1 MSELVVEKGIM
12 SNVSAKLYDEKRT
25 VDTLYLEP
33 ELKKFATSLGKRT
46 NLSLTYVVS
55 RIIEFCVENKSSIYV
70 DENQLENKISKTGL
84 KTTVRVKR
92 MFIQVLLVWLSN
104 WGSNWIEKVSR
115 SAYLNMILRK
125 MYEKQEPDNEF
136 SAKFLEQVLII

>member
-84 KTTVRVKR
+84 KTTVRVKKNVYSSFTR
-92 MFIQVLLVWLSN
+92 LVEQLGKQLN
-104 WGSNWIEKVSR
+104 REVSR

>member
-1 MSELVVEKGIM
+1 MGELVVEKGIM

-55 RIIEFCVENKSSIYV
+55 RIIEFCVENKSKIFF
-70 DENQLENKISKTGL
+70 DESQLESKISKNGL
-84 KTTVRVKR
+84 KTTVRVKKNIYSS
-92 MFIQVLLVWLSN
+92 FTGFVEQL
-104 WGSNWIEKVSR
+104 GSQLDREVSR

-125 MYEKQEPDNEF
+125 MYERQEADYEF
-136 SAKFLEQVLII
+136 SAKFLEEALIV